1 MMVGMSTLDY
11 DVVVVGAGNGG
22 LSAAAFL
29 KRRGCRDVALVE
41 PSPVH
46 VYKPLQNYVGV
57 GLGEISE
64 LERFQADLI
73 PAGVHWYR
81 TSATRVDA
89 ANDSVHCAD
98 GTMVRG
104 ADLLLAPGA
113 RIDWDAIPGA
123 VDGLQGGRVCTTYLS
138 DHLAR
143 TSEMIASLRSGRAVF
158 TLHGQPAS
166 GRETALKPLFLAC
179 DSWRRRKVL
188 DQIEVILVH
197 DADALHPVPAIAR
210 EIRRH
215 LDRYGVT
222 LRAETTVKAVAGG
235 NTLMVHGPAG
245 PERLP
250 ADLIHLL
257 PPYAAP
263 EFVANSGLD
272 ADGTNGFIAVDPATL
287 RHRIFRR
294 VWAVGDACDLGDAR
308 TGGGLRPQVKTVIDN
323 IQRSRR
329 GLPLSHYDGY
339 TVAPIATARGKLS
352 FGEYDRQFRVRRSL
366 PVPDEITA
374 RRAWW
379 WLDRYAL
386 PQIYWHRIIKGK
398 L

>member
-1 MMVGMSTLDY
+1 
-11 DVVVVGAGNGG
+11 
-22 LSAAAFL
+22 
-29 KRRGCRDVALVE
+29 
-41 PSPVH
+41 
-46 VYKPLQNYVGV
+46 
-57 GLGEISE
+57 
-64 LERFQADLI
+64 
-73 PAGVHWYR
+73 
-81 TSATRVDA
+81 
-89 ANDSVHCAD
+89 
-98 GTMVRG
+98 
-104 ADLLLAPGA
+104 
-113 RIDWDAIPGA
+113 
-123 VDGLQGGRVCTTYLS
+123 
-138 DHLAR
+138 
-143 TSEMIASLRSGRAVF
+143 
-158 TLHGQPAS
+158 LHGQPAS

-188 DQIEVILVH
+188 DQIEVTLVH

-215 LDRYGVT
+215 LDRYGVS
-222 LRAETTVKAVAGG
+222 LRAETTVTAVVGGKA
-235 NTLMVHGPAG
+235 LMVHGPAG

-272 ADGTNGFIAVDPATL
+272 ADGTNGFIAVDPTTL
-287 RHRIFRR
+287 RHRAYRR
-294 VWAVGDACDLGDAR
+294 IWAVGDACDLGDAR
-308 TGGGLRPQVKTVIDN
+308 TGGALRPQVKTVIDN

-352 FGEYDRQFRVRRSL
+352 FGEYDRQFHVRRSL
-366 PVPDEITA
+366 PVADEITA

-379 WLDRYAL
+379 WLDRYVL
-386 PQIYWHRIIKGK
+386 PQIYWHRIIKGR

>member
-1 MMVGMSTLDY
+1 MSTSDY

-22 LSAAAFL
+22 LSAAALL

-64 LERFQADLI
+64 LERFQADLV
-73 PAGVHWYR
+73 PAGVRWYQ
-81 TSATRVDA
+81 TSATRVDPA
-89 ANDSVHCAD
+89 TNSVQCAD
-98 GTMVRG
+98 GTIVRG

-113 RIDWDAIPGA
+113 RINWDAIPGA
-123 VDGLQGGRVCTTYLS
+123 LDGLQDGRVCTTYELNQ
-138 DHLAR
+138 LAR
-143 TSEMIASLRSGRAVF
+143 TSDMIASLRSGRAVF

-188 DQIEVILVH
+188 DQIEVTLVN
-197 DADALHPVPAIAR
+197 DADTLHPVPAIAR

-222 LRAETTVKAVAGG
+222 LRAETTVTAVTSGRA
-235 NTLMVHGPAG
+235 LMVHGPAG

-263 EFVANSGLD
+263 EFLANSGLD

-287 RHRIFRR
+287 RHRTYRR
-294 VWAVGDACDLGDAR
+294 LWAVGDACDLGDAR
-308 TGGGLRPQVKTVIDN
+308 TGGALRPQVKTVIDN

-339 TVAPIATARGKLS
+339 TVAPIATARGRLS

-379 WLDRYAL
+379 WLDRYVL
-386 PQIYWHRIIKGK
+386 PQIYWHRIIKGR

>member
-1 MMVGMSTLDY
+1 MVAKSTLDY

-22 LSAAAFL
+22 LSAAALL

-57 GLGEISE
+57 GLGEVSD
-64 LERFQADLI
+64 LKRAQADLI
-73 PAGVHWYR
+73 PAGVRWYQS
-81 TSATRVDA
+81 SATRVDP
-89 ANDSVHCAD
+89 ANNAVHCAD
-98 GTMVRG
+98 GTVIRG

-113 RIDWDAIPGA
+113 MINWDAIPGA
-123 VDGLQGGRVCTTYLS
+123 LDGLQGARVCTTFLS
-138 DHLAR
+138 EQLIR
-143 TSEMIASLRSGRAVF
+143 TSVMIASLRSGRAVF

-179 DSWRRRKVL
+179 DDWRRRKVL
-188 DQIEVILVH
+188 DQIEVVLVH
-197 DADALHPVPAIAR
+197 DADELHPVPAIAR

-215 LDRYGVT
+215 LDRYGVS
-222 LRAETTVKAVAGG
+222 LRSETTVTAIADG
-235 NTLMVHGPAG
+235 NTLMLLGPAG
-245 PERLP
+245 PEQLP
-250 ADLIHLL
+250 ADLIHLH

-263 EFVANSGLD
+263 DLVAASGLD
-272 ADGTNGFIAVDPATL
+272 SAGTDGFIAVDPATL
-287 RHRIFRR
+287 RHRVFPRI
-294 VWAVGDACDLGDAR
+294 WAVGDACDLGDAR
-308 TGGGLRPQVKTVIDN
+308 TGGALRHQVKIVIDN

-329 GLPLSHYDGY
+329 GQPLSRYDGY
-339 TVAPIATARGKLS
+339 TVAPIATARGELS
-352 FGEYDRQFRVRRSL
+352 FGEYDRQFRVQRSL

-379 WLDRYAL
+379 WLDRYVL
-386 PQIYWHRIIKGK
+386 PQIYWHRILKGR